1 VRLRHALAVGVVLAA
16 CTDHTRPPGP
26 GSFTATL
33 LSPNGD
39 EGAAVVLLAGEGMSA
54 IRAIGDTEVHAVTS
68 GDEAR
73 VVLINQV
80 GGTLAFEI
88 DVADVRRPVVGVV
101 TEVAG
106 PDDALRTDLSGYS
119 VQIGP

>member
-1 VRLRHALAVGVVLAA
+1 LRQAFLVAGLVLAA
-16 CTDHTRPPGP
+16 CTDHTRPSGP

-33 LSPNGD
+33 ISPNGP
-39 EGAAVVLLAGEGMSA
+39 EGAAVVLLVGEGVSELH
-54 IRAIGDTEVHAVTS
+54 AIGDTEVHAITS
-68 GDEAR
+68 GDETK

-88 DVADVRRPVVGVV
+88 AVADLRRPLVGAV

-106 PDDALRTDLSGYS
+106 PDDALRTSLTGYS
-119 VQIGP
+119 LDIEP